1 MRDVN
6 GVTISISAVIF
17 ICIWIFGD
25 GFWSAVELF
34 CSSPQGLAMLLILI
48 FLIIVE
54 VMSIFQRK

>member
-17 ICIWIFGD
+17 ICILIFGD

-34 CSSPQGLAMLLILI
+34 CSIIQGLAMFFIFIILI
-48 FLIIVE
+48 IIGVTA
-54 VMSIFQRK
+54 ILQRK